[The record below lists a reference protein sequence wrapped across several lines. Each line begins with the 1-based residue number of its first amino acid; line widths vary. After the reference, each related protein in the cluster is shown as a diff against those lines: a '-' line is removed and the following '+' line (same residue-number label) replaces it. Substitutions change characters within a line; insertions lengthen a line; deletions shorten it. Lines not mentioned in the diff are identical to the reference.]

1 MQPVFFPYFVYLMFF
16 LGIGM
21 LSGSIVHMPL
31 NPARYS
37 IIMSIGLIVF
47 VAASYLNEVKI
58 ERKNMTPW
66 ETIKFLFFSLTLSI
80 GIGMISGGI
89 QHFDEEPL
97 YASYLIPSG
106 LLLSF
111 ISYVLKNQI
120 TMHWKRFAAAVAVV
134 MVLATG
140 IGTGLNQLAHS
151 PAFATEHGHGEED
164 KH

>member
-16 LGIGM
+16 LSIGM

-31 NPARYS
+31 NPGRYS
-37 IIMSIGLIVF
+37 IIMSIALVVF
-47 VAASYLNEVKI
+47 VTASYLNEVKI
-58 ERKNMTPW
+58 DKKNMTPW
-66 ETIKFLFFSLTLSI
+66 ETAKFLFFSLILSI

-97 YASYLIPSG
+97 YASYLIPFG
-106 LLLSF
+106 LVLSF
-111 ISYVLKNQI
+111 ISYVLKNKI
-120 TMHWKRFAAAVAVV
+120 ALPWKRFAAAFAVIL
-134 MVLATG
+134 VLAAG

-151 PAFATEHGHGEED
+151 PGMVSEQGHDEED